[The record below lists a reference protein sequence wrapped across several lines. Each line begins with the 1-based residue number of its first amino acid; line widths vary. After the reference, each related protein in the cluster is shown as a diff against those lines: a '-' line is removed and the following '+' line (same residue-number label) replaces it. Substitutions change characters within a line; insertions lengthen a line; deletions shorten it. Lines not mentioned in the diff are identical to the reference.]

1 MKIFQRYIITNYIKN
16 FFIIFLGLELFYV
29 GIDLLTNY
37 KELPDSAN
45 LQILYLS
52 FKMMDAINYTLP
64 LSLVFSMIVT
74 KFAMIKSNE
83 LITLYAV
90 GISKNSVL
98 KPIFLSSFIISILYI
113 GLNFTPFAYSYEYSR
128 NLLKYSVISNNSTN
142 LFLKDE
148 NNYIFFEELD
158 PLKKSARGI
167 EIFEILNND
176 LAKII
181 SAKEGYFNEDRWVL
195 KNVTITSKQKIETLT
210 DQGLEVS
217 YVDKYETLKD
227 FKPKIIENVHQGKY
241 TLSTIDAI
249 DALIFFNSQ
258 GINTDRIKTIIYSQT
273 FFPLFAP
280 LLVVVLFYYL
290 PISSR
295 FFDYAFLTFVF
306 ILVTLLTWGFL
317 FLLSRLS
324 YSSVI
329 VPEIALLLPILILGT
344 MSLRYYYS
352 NS

>member
-195 KNVTITSKQKIETLT
+195 KNVTITSKQK
-210 DQGLEVS
+210 
-217 YVDKYETLKD
+217 LK
-227 FKPKIIENVHQGKY
+227 
-241 TLSTIDAI
+241 LS
-249 DALIFFNSQ
+249 Q
-258 GINTDRIKTIIYSQT
+258 IK
-273 FFPLFAP
+273 
-280 LLVVVLFYYL
+280 V
-290 PISSR
+290 
-295 FFDYAFLTFVF
+295 
-306 ILVTLLTWGFL
+306 
-317 FLLSRLS
+317 
-324 YSSVI
+324 
-329 VPEIALLLPILILGT
+329 
-344 MSLRYYYS
+344 
-352 NS
+352 